1 MNSFQCAIF
10 IFLSQCLTIASPVP
24 LKQAGTKP
32 ASFPHTKIQGKSSV
46 PIYQTVEAQASP
58 PGNPVTWQSAFWS
71 LVPLALNSMTQP
83 AGMVCFLP
91 STFGSILR
99 NSPLICIIDTLI
111 LLEQLIWHTILL
123 RSPLKAA
130 KLTTEFRFQD
140 VENNRP
146 GGLSDLKTNTPF
158 RIMLFLFGAL
168 PQLIKLFIM
177 TGLPWT
183 QVAGGAYIA
192 SFSIIELLNLLA
204 WMGRPPLQQRR
215 QQGHIPRGTTAPEE
229 FIGLLSITHSIL
241 LAFYIFTR
249 GFISACTLYLPKFH
263 PWHTLLLLPLLV
275 IYLSSIPIRPHHT
288 NTNAQKALLYL
299 ILTTSFIPS
308 LFLCISASTL
318 SPILHAIS
326 RSLNPSTV
334 VKFSQ
339 ETAAVVAPI
348 LAALMSVLIVAF
360 AGFKIVRDVLVLDR
374 NGHART
380 VLVEMVS
387 PWLYLVLHVVASV
400 MVFAFAYDSEGTRK
414 PLWAEPLG

>member
-1 MNSFQCAIF
+1 MAINLLV
-10 IFLSQCLTIASPVP
+10 I
-24 LKQAGTKP
+24 
-32 ASFPHTKIQGKSSV
+32 
-46 PIYQTVEAQASP
+46 
-58 PGNPVTWQSAFWS
+58 
-71 LVPLALNSMTQP
+71 VPLALNSMTQP
-83 AGMVCFLP
+83 AGM
-91 STFGSILR
+91 
-99 NSPLICIIDTLI
+99 
-111 LLEQLIWHTILL
+111 HTILL

-130 KLTTEFRFQD
+130 NLTTEFRFQD

-146 GGLSDLKTNTPF
+146 GGLSDLKTDTPF

-168 PQLIKLFIM
+168 PQLIKLFSM

-204 WMGRPPLQQRR
+204 WIARPPPPPPPPQQ
-215 QQGHIPRGTTAPEE
+215 QQQWHQQQQPHIPRGTTAPEE

-249 GFISACTLYLPKFH
+249 GFISACMPYLPKFH

-275 IYLSSIPIRPHHT
+275 IYLSSIPLRPRHT

-308 LFLCISASTL
+308 LFLCISASTP

-326 RSLNPSTV
+326 RSLNPSSTSA
-334 VKFSQ
+334 FSP
-339 ETAAVVAPI
+339 EIAMSIAST
-348 LAALMSVLIVAF
+348 LATYVSFSIFSFLALKIYRNVPGAESVNLN
-360 AGFKIVRDVLVLDR
+360 GNGNGSRSR
-374 NGHART
+374 NRNENSTART

-387 PWLYLVLHVVASV
+387 PWLYLVLHVVALV

>member
-32 ASFPHTKIQGKSSV
+32 ASFPHTKIR
-46 PIYQTVEAQASP
+46 EAQASS

-83 AGMVCFLP
+83 AGM
-91 STFGSILR
+91 
-99 NSPLICIIDTLI
+99 
-111 LLEQLIWHTILL
+111 HTILL

-130 KLTTEFRFQD
+130 NLTTEFRFQD

-146 GGLSDLKTNTPF
+146 GGLSDLKTDTPF

-168 PQLIKLFIM
+168 PQLIKLFSM

-183 QVAGGAYIA
+183 Q
-192 SFSIIELLNLLA
+192 
-204 WMGRPPLQQRR
+204 QQP
-215 QQGHIPRGTTAPEE
+215 HIPRGTTAPEE

-263 PWHTLLLLPLLV
+263 SWHTLLLLLLLV
-275 IYLSSIPIRPHHT
+275 MYLSSTTLRPRHT